1 VLQSKVSQNDYK
13 FEPVHPDWSGLR
25 TQMTVGLLC
34 IFSLCLINFIPF
46 CQDNFFSLAPNGI
59 IDFTLYFVSCSVV
72 ALITLEI
79 GRSSGNRNGAGSTI
93 WSALIFAI
101 SPWQSILSLP
111 TFRVSRAI
119 SLLILLTILIW
130 FRGKKKVDKVF
141 AFIGVMVA
149 VLCGWHF
156 ETQHVNLLNPLK
168 QLVIAEYGVI
178 GLIVCA
184 RILLGSLSWR
194 ATLTITLC
202 LLNAVICS
210 EITTYPSLIVIIGSG
225 LAISLTVAALPVT
238 GAASARSNQIFGWVG
253 MLALTSIAIT
263 YEFLFIGY

>member
-1 VLQSKVSQNDYK
+1 VLQSKVSQDEYK

-34 IFSLCLINFIPF
+34 IFFLCFINFIPL
-46 CQDNFFSLAPNGI
+46 CQGNFFSFAPNGI

-101 SPWQSILSLP
+101 SPWQSIISLP
-111 TFRVSRAI
+111 TFRVSRGI
-119 SLLILLTILIW
+119 SLLILLAILKW
-130 FRGKKKVDKVF
+130 FRGKKKTDKVF
-141 AFIGVMVA
+141 AFIGIIIAVA
-149 VLCGWHF
+149 CSWHF

-168 QLVIAEYGVI
+168 QLVMSEYAFI
-178 GLIVCA
+178 SLIVCA
-184 RILLGSLSWR
+184 RIILGSLTWR
-194 ATLTITLC
+194 PAITITLC

-210 EITTYPSLIVIIGSG
+210 EITTYPSLIVAIGAG
-225 LAISLTVAALPVT
+225 LAISLTIASLPVT
-238 GAASARSNQIFGWVG
+238 GASSARNNQLIGWVG
-253 MLALTSIAIT
+253 LVALTAIAIT
-263 YEFLFIGY
+263 YEILFIGY